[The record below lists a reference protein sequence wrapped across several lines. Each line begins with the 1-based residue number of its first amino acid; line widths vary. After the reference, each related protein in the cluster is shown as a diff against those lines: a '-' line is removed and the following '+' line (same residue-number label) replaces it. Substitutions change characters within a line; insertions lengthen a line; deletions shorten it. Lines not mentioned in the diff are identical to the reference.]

1 VKLDPVLLILYTP
14 FISQTYL
21 SVYLSVCLAVYPMDK
36 NACPLW
42 HYQSL
47 FMDWWNRYHHVHCL
61 EATRGRP
68 LPNDRAYHWSNVD
81 VMDDDIVLQLF
92 VIYCDQQMPY
102 AIWFWFHQHMNALRL
117 YLFQMEQRTQSLLRA
132 ENKAESERK
141 LQKMA
146 PHHHYGEHSYT
157 YWGTM
162 DNVDTLDTLIP
173 DGDRVT
179 GENGQDRETGE
190 LF

>member
-1 VKLDPVLLILYTP
+1 
-14 FISQTYL
+14 
-21 SVYLSVCLAVYPMDK
+21 
-36 NACPLW
+36 
-42 HYQSL
+42 
-47 FMDWWNRYHHVHCL
+47 
-61 EATRGRP
+61 
-68 LPNDRAYHWSNVD
+68 
-81 VMDDDIVLQLF
+81 MDDDIVLQLF

-157 YWGTM
+157 YWGSPERLDTM
-162 DNVDTLDTLIP
+162 DNVDTLGTLIP
-173 DGDRVT
+173 DRGRET